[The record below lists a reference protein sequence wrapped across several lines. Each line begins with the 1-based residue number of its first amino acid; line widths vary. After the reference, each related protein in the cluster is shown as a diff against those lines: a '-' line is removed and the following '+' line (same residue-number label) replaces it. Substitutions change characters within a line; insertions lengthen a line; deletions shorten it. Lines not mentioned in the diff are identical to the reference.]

1 MNSEKLNNQNPAV
14 HNDTFDWD
22 KEGTVEQIWED
33 MDSMFARATIEQVV
47 SEVVLKFEA
56 ARIKTFIPIFVHRET
71 VERLKAELVGG
82 PPEGVHRT
90 Y

>member
-1 MNSEKLNNQNPAV
+1 MNSEQLNNRNLAG
-14 HNDTFDWD
+14 HNDTLDWD
-22 KEGTVEQIWED
+22 KDGAVEQIWKD
-33 MDSMFARATIEQVV
+33 MDGMVARATIEQVV
-47 SEVVLKFEA
+47 SEVALRFDV

-82 PPEGVHRT
+82 PPESAHRT